1 MSKEKTVPAASNRDI
16 VEQTTIAGVYQ
27 AARQLEGV
35 ACKTRLIASDY
46 FSELSGNQVFLK
58 PENLQH
64 TGAFKLR
71 GAYNK
76 ISQLTDEERKK
87 GSSPPR
93 PATMHRALLL
103 PLSVSVSKP

>member
-1 MSKEKTVPAASNRDI
+1 MPKKEPAAPSNQEI
-16 VEQTTIAGVYQ
+16 VAATTISGVYQ

-35 ACKTRLIASDY
+35 VKKTPLIPSDF
-46 FSELSGNQVFLK
+46 FSEISGNQVFLK

-76 ISQLTDEERKK
+76 ISQLTEEE
-87 GSSPPR
+87 SSQPLPAITPKALPMPPKNL
-93 PATMHRALLL
+93 A
-103 PLSVSVSKP
+103 

>member
-35 ACKTRLIASDY
+35 ARKTRLIASDY

-58 PENLQH
+58 P
-64 TGAFKLR
+64 
-71 GAYNK
+71 
-76 ISQLTDEERKK
+76 
-87 GSSPPR
+87 
-93 PATMHRALLL
+93 
-103 PLSVSVSKP
+103 